1 MTIVATSIPVLRVFF
16 KQAVNSA
23 IETYHNSS
31 SRSKSRNN
39 PSSAPST
46 ANVSLQRSSKRRTG
60 TANNYSG
67 GSFSDVIGKGGK
79 SYLELE
85 DLVID
90 EETGRVTALTP
101 EALPDG
107 RECHT
112 PHQPL

>member
-31 SRSKSRNN
+31 SRSKSR
-39 PSSAPST
+39 
-46 ANVSLQRSSKRRTG
+46 
-60 TANNYSG
+60 NNYSG

-101 EALPDG
+101 EPLPDG

>member
-16 KQAVNSA
+16 KQAVSSA

-39 PSSAPST
+39 PSSALST

-60 TANNYSG
+60 TADNYSG
-67 GSFSDVIGKGGK
+67 GSFSDALGKGGK
-79 SYLELE
+79 SYMELE
-85 DLVID
+85 DLVVD
-90 EETGRVTALTP
+90 EETGHVTALTSEP
-101 EALPDG
+101 LPNE

-112 PHQPL
+112 PNQPL